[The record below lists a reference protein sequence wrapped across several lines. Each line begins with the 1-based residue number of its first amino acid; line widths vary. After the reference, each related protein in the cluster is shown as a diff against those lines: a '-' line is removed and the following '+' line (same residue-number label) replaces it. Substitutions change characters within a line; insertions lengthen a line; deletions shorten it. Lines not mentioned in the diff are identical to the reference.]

1 MTAVPMIFGRLVAS
15 DYEDAVAA
23 DPRIDALR
31 EKMICVEDAQFTKDY
46 LDSDKRSIANGITVE
61 FNDGSKLPEVLVE
74 YPIGHRRRRKEGIPV
89 LVEKFKSNL
98 ALKIAPKN
106 TAKIMHIAEDQARL
120 EATPVQDFVSLFV
133 V

>member
-1 MTAVPMIFGRLVAS
+1 
-15 DYEDAVAA
+15 
-23 DPRIDALR
+23 
-31 EKMICVEDAQFTKDY
+31 
-46 LDSDKRSIANGITVE
+46 
-61 FNDGSKLPEVLVE
+61 
-74 YPIGHRRRRKEGIPV
+74 PV